1 MRAIWTLAMKDLR
14 LLVRDR
20 MALFWVVYFPIAM
33 AFLFGAM
40 FGGGG
45 HHHDDDGDD
54 DASAKIPISLVDVE
68 GSTESAQF
76 AKKLEASKDVAVR
89 RAADVDAAKHDVLS
103 GATAAYVVLRAD
115 FAGPGMLGG
124 RPPRVDLGFAPSRR
138 AESGMLRGIVMQT
151 AAEKLQETFAG
162 MGMGGGAKLE
172 PVHIDAVEVSAKADS
187 DARPRPATN
196 WEITFPSSIFWGLIG
211 CAACFALSLVRER
224 HSGTFYRLK
233 TAPLTRAQI
242 LAGKGLA
249 CFLACSFVL
258 TLMLSIAVLG
268 LGVRVQNGPGLVLA
282 AVCSAICFTG
292 IMMFLSTLGESEQA
306 ASGMAWGVMTMMAML
321 GGGMVPLFAMPGWMQ
336 TASNVSPVKW
346 GILAVEGGI
355 WRGFTMADMARPCAV
370 LVAIGAAGFFGGARV
385 LAKRD
390 R

>member
-1 MRAIWTLAMKDLR
+1 MHAVWTLATKDLR

-20 MALFWVVYFPIAM
+20 MAVFWVVFFPLTM

-45 HHHDDDGDD
+45 HHDDDD
-54 DASAKIPISLVDVE
+54 DASSKIPISLVDAE
-68 GSTESAQF
+68 GSPASAEF

-89 RAADVDAAKHDVLS
+89 RVADVDAAKRDVLS

-115 FAGPGMLGG
+115 FEGPGMFGG
-124 RPPRVDLGFAPSRR
+124 KPPVVDLGFAPSRR
-138 AESGMLRGIVMQT
+138 AESGMLRGVLMEAG
-151 AAEKLQETFAG
+151 AAKLQEA
-162 MGMGGGAKLE
+162 MGGTGGGAKLE

-187 DARPRPATN
+187 DSKPRPATN
-196 WEITFPSSIFWGLIG
+196 WEITFPSSILWGLIG
-211 CAACFALSLVRER
+211 CAAMFALSLVRER

-233 TAPLTRAQI
+233 TAPITRAQI

-258 TLMLSIAVLG
+258 ALLLSVGIFG
-268 LGVRVQNGPGLVLA
+268 MGVRVQNGPGLVLA
-282 AVCSAICFTG
+282 ALCAALCFTG
-292 IMMFLSTLGESEQA
+292 IMMFLATLGESEQA
-306 ASGMAWGVMTMMAML
+306 ASGMAWGIMTMMAML

-346 GILAVEGGI
+346 GVLAIEGGI
-355 WRGFTMADMARPCAV
+355 WRGFSMADMARPCGV
-370 LVAIGAAGFFGGARV
+370 LVAIGAAGFVGGSMI

>member
-1 MRAIWTLAMKDLR
+1 MLAVLTLAMKDLR

-20 MALFWVVYFPIAM
+20 MALFWVLFFPLMM

-45 HHHDDDGDD
+45 HHKDDD
-54 DASAKIPISLVDVE
+54 DAASKIPISLVDAE
-68 GSTESAQF
+68 GSPASADF
-76 AKKLEASKDVAVR
+76 AKKLESSKDVAVR
-89 RAADVDAAKHDVLS
+89 RAADVAAAKRDVLS
-103 GATAAYVVLRAD
+103 GVTVAYVVLSAD
-115 FAGPGMLGG
+115 FEGPGMFGG
-124 RPPRVDLGFAPSRR
+124 KPPRVDLGFAPSRR
-138 AESGMLRGIVMQT
+138 AESGMLRGILMQT
-151 AAEKLQETFAG
+151 GAEKLQEA
-162 MGMGGGAKLE
+162 MGTLGADGGVKLE

-187 DARPRPATN
+187 DAKPRPATN
-196 WEITFPSSIFWGLIG
+196 WEITFPSSILWGLIG
-211 CAACFALSLVRER
+211 AAATFALSLVRER

-233 TAPLTRAQI
+233 TAPITRSQI

-249 CFLACSFVL
+249 CFLSCAFVA
-258 TLMLSIAVLG
+258 TLLLSIGILG

-282 AVCSAICFTG
+282 ATCAAICFTG
-292 IMMFLSTLGESEQA
+292 VMMFLSTLGDSEQA
-306 ASGMAWGVMTMMAML
+306 SSGMAWGIMTMMAML

-355 WRGFTMADMARPCAV
+355 WRGFSMADMARPCGV
-370 LVAIGAAGFFGGARV
+370 LVAIGVAGFVGGSMV